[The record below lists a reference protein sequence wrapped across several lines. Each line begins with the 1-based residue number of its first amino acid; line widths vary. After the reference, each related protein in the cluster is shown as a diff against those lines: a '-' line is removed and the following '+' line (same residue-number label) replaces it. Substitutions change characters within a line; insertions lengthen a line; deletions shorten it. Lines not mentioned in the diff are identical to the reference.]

1 MLCIVAFFFLFHL
14 LRKACVDGVAFGRPN
29 RFLME
34 MEKKNI
40 KNVFPLLKMNSVVG
54 RVTSV
59 KHLASDVYLF
69 LCIYINIRRRPT
81 RLAIRICIQF
91 SLE

>member
-1 MLCIVAFFFLFHL
+1 MLTGW
-14 LRKACVDGVAFGRPN
+14 RVD
-29 RFLME
+29 E
-34 MEKKNI
+34 MAEQISNGDGEKNI
-40 KNVFPLLKMNSVVG
+40 KNVFPLLKMNSVIG

-69 LCIYINIRRRPT
+69 LCIYITIRRRPI

>member
-1 MLCIVAFFFLFHL
+1 MCWRGGVRLAEQIS
-14 LRKACVDGVAFGRPN
+14 DGDG
-29 RFLME
+29 E
-34 MEKKNI
+34 KNI
-40 KNVFPLLKMNSVVG
+40 KNVFPLLKMNSIAG

-69 LCIYINIRRRPT
+69 LCIYITIRRRPT
-81 RLAIRICIQF
+81 RLIIRICIKF